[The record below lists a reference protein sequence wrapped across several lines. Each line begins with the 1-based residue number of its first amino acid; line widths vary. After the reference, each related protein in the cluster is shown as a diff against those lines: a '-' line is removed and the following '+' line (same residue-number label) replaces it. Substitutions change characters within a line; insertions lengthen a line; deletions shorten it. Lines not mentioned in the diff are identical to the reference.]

1 MDQALQL
8 LIGGMVVGSI
18 YGLIG
23 IAFTGVYNVT
33 GVVNFA
39 QGDLAMMGAMIGAA
53 AWAQGMAEPIAIL
66 IGVFCGGILGAA
78 MYRFGIQPLKGNLI
92 GAVIV
97 TIGVGIA
104 LQGMAVAIWG
114 TDAQTLP
121 AFSGEMPIHIGGAT
135 LPPQAL
141 WVLATAIGLMGLLT
155 VFFQYTYA
163 GRAFRASSVNPLAAR
178 LCGIESGKMG
188 MIAFVLSGSL
198 GAIAGLVISPITFT
212 SPDIGIPLAIK
223 GFTACVI
230 GGLGSAVG
238 AMIGGLLL
246 GLIEAFSAGYLSS
259 GYKNAIAF
267 IVLLLFLAFRPGGI
281 LGELES
287 TGR

>member
-8 LIGGMVVGSI
+8 LIGGLVVGSI

-23 IAFTGVYNVT
+23 IAFTGVYTVT

-39 QGDLAMMGAMIGAA
+39 QGDLAMIGAMIGAA
-53 AWAQGMAEPIAIL
+53 AVSLGLAEPIAIL
-66 IGVFCGGILGAA
+66 IGILSGAILGIALF
-78 MYRFGIQPLKGNLI
+78 RFGIQPLKGNLV

-97 TIGVGIA
+97 TIGFGIA

-121 AFSGEMPIHIGGAT
+121 AFSGETPIRIGGAT

-141 WVLATAIGLMGLLT
+141 WVLATAIILMAILT

-163 GRAFRASSVNPLAAR
+163 GRAFRASSVNPLASQ
-178 LCGIESGKMG
+178 LCGIESRKMG
-188 MIAFVLSGSL
+188 MIAFILSGTL
-198 GAIAGLVISPITFT
+198 GATAGLVIAPITFT
-212 SPDIGIPLAIK
+212 SSDIGIPLAIK
-223 GFTACVI
+223 GFTACII

-267 IVLLLFLAFRPGGI
+267 VVLLLFLAFRPGGI

>member
-8 LIGGMVVGSI
+8 LIGGLVVGSI

-39 QGDLAMMGAMIGAA
+39 QGDLAMMGAMVGAA
-53 AWAQGMAEPIAIL
+53 AWSQGLAEPIAIL
-66 IGVFCGGILGAA
+66 IGILAGAILGAA
-78 MYRFGIQPLKGNLI
+78 MFRFGIQPLKGNLV

-97 TIGVGIA
+97 TIGFGIA
-104 LQGMAVAIWG
+104 LQGMAVAVWG

-121 AFSGEMPIHIGGAT
+121 AFSGEKPIHIGGAT

-141 WVLATAIGLMGLLT
+141 WILATAIALMALLT
-155 VFFQYTYA
+155 IFFQYTYA

-178 LCGIESGKMG
+178 LCGIEARKMG
-188 MIAFVLSGSL
+188 MIAFVLSGAL
-198 GAIAGLVISPITFT
+198 GATAGLVVAPITFT
-212 SPDIGIPLAIK
+212 SSDIGIPLAIK